1 MFRVSPV
8 RQTLTSSQLSEHR
21 STAPRNPTAEM
32 HSATRALLRRS
43 ATSPGRATVAGLTLF
58 SRQEG
63 ASYTCSMPT
72 EIIER
77 TERCAYCLLDTIV
90 VTVEQLI
97 SRRGDVVAS
106 TVIAKARCTNADCI
120 GSRMAPR

>member
-1 MFRVSPV
+1 
-8 RQTLTSSQLSEHR
+8 
-21 STAPRNPTAEM
+21 
-32 HSATRALLRRS
+32 
-43 ATSPGRATVAGLTLF
+43 
-58 SRQEG
+58 
-63 ASYTCSMPT
+63 MPT